1 VLVSAVALCLGVA
14 AAALG
19 SFSPTITLSA
29 GGQDAASPAV
39 AVGAGGDGVAVWTRF
54 DGDNSRVQART
65 VSPGGGLG
73 PIQTLSAAGSS
84 AFSPQVAVDAD
95 GDAVVV
101 WTRLDGASIAQ
112 ARRISSA
119 GVLGPVLDLSPHGE
133 DASGPQVA
141 IDAGGNAI
149 ALWYRSNVGALQV
162 LGRALPAT
170 GSPGPLLRLSS
181 AAANGSQPRVGVTS
195 GGGGYAVWV
204 GTDGANSR
212 AQGRSIDTAGNRG
225 PVRFLSPAGSNAGFP
240 RVDVDDSANAYAIWT
255 RTIGANTRVEGRP
268 VSAAG
273 TLGTVTTLSA
283 GGQNAILPAISIAGG
298 NGVAVWARFDGAN
311 LRIQA
316 VAVSATGGT
325 GTPATVSVAGHGAT
339 NPAVAADANGNG
351 QVVWQRSDGSNVRIQ
366 ERPFFPAASPRPL
379 ENLSRAGADAA
390 LPAIA
395 MNANGAAVAAWT
407 RPDGPGHQ
415 RAEASIGP

>member
-1 VLVSAVALCLGVA
+1 MLVSAVALCLGVVA
-14 AAALG
+14 VALG

-54 DGDNSRVQART
+54 DGNNSRVQART

-101 WTRLDGASIAQ
+101 WTRLDGSAIAQ
-112 ARRISSA
+112 ARRISAA

-162 LGRALPAT
+162 LGRALPVT

-181 AAANGSQPRVGVTS
+181 AAANGSQPRVGVTP

-255 RTIGANTRVEGRP
+255 RTIGANTRVEGRS

-273 TLGTVTTLSA
+273 TLGPVTTLSA
-283 GGQNAILPAISIAGG
+283 GGQNAILPAISLAGDQWSSG
-298 NGVAVWARFDGAN
+298 LGPLRWREPEDPGRRGVADRRDRHARHD
-311 LRIQA
+311 L
-316 VAVSATGGT
+316 GGRPRRDEPR
-325 GTPATVSVAGHGAT
+325 G
-339 NPAVAADANGNG
+339 
-351 QVVWQRSDGSNVRIQ
+351 RVRQ
-366 ERPFFPAASPRPL
+366 HRERPGGL
-379 ENLSRAGADAA
+379 AA
-390 LPAIA
+390 LGRHQRPDP
-395 MNANGAAVAAWT
+395 GAAVLALRLPAAD
-407 RPDGPGHQ
+407 REPLP
-415 RAEASIGP
+415 RRR